1 MQHAAHRTHPAAL
14 TGAAALTGGVAGGLL
29 RAPSAMLARLATW
42 QRQAEER
49 AHLVQLSDHQLQDL
63 GLSRG
68 AVEDMARKPFWS
80 R

>member
-1 MQHAAHRTHPAAL
+1 MEHAAYRKTPAPVP
-14 TGAAALTGGVAGGLL
+14 GAAAFAGGLAGGLL
-29 RAPSAMLARLATW
+29 RAPAALFGRLGAW

-49 AHLVQLSDHQLQDL
+49 AHLAQLADHQLQDM

-68 AVEDMARKPFWS
+68 AVEEMARKPIWT

>member
-1 MQHAAHRTHPAAL
+1 MEHAAYRKTPAPVP
-14 TGAAALTGGVAGGLL
+14 GAAAFAGGIAGGLL
-29 RAPSAMLARLATW
+29 RAPAALFGQLGAW

-49 AHLVQLSDHQLQDL
+49 AHLTRLSDHQLQDM

-68 AVEDMARKPFWS
+68 DVEDMARKPLWQ

>member
-1 MQHAAHRTHPAAL
+1 MQQAVSRKIPALAPTPAAGFAVTL
-14 TGAAALTGGVAGGLL
+14 R
-29 RAPSAMLARLATW
+29 RAPLALIHRLGAW

-49 AHLVQLSDHQLQDL
+49 ARLTKLSDHQLKDM

-68 AVEDMARKPFWS
+68 AVEEMARKTVWQ

>member
-1 MQHAAHRTHPAAL
+1 MQHAAYRKTPAPMP
-14 TGAAALTGGVAGGLL
+14 GAAAFAGGLL
-29 RAPSAMLARLATW
+29 RAPAALFGRLGAW

-49 AHLVQLSDHQLQDL
+49 AHLAQLTDHQLQDM

-68 AVEDMARKPFWS
+68 AVDEMARKPIWT

>member
-1 MQHAAHRTHPAAL
+1 MEHAAYRNTPAAVPS
-14 TGAAALTGGVAGGLL
+14 TAALAGGLL
-29 RAPSAMLARLATW
+29 RAPAALVGRLGAW

-49 AHLVQLSDHQLQDL
+49 AHLAQLSDHQLQDI

-68 AVEDMARKPFWS
+68 AVQEMARKRFWT